1 MSIGVKV
8 NGSLRGRADEA
19 AKKAT
24 EAVMR
29 ELFAA
34 FQQSF
39 TAQAW
44 KWPRKTRRKRG
55 KAVVGSP
62 RNIIDMGA
70 SGLRGSGS
78 WQMTGPF
85 TAEFKWSALYATA
98 VHEGYITR
106 LRGDKQGPGLLV
118 PARPWTSAV
127 LGKVQVPG
135 IKPFPLEQR
144 LRDVWLARFK
154 ASR

>member
-1 MSIGVKV
+1 MSINVKV
-8 NGSLRGRADEA
+8 NSSLRGRADEA
-19 AKKAT
+19 ARKAA

-34 FQQSF
+34 MQQSF
-39 TAQAW
+39 TAKAW
-44 KWPRKTRRKRG
+44 AWPGTTERR
-55 KAVVGSP
+55 VGTASSP
-62 RNIIDMGA
+62 RNIIDIGN
-70 SGLRGSGS
+70 LRQSGS
-78 WQMTGPF
+78 YQMTGPYSARF
-85 TAEFKWSALYATA
+85 TWSANYATA
-98 VHEGYITR
+98 VHEGYRRNRADGSASTW
-106 LRGDKQGPGLLV
+106 

-127 LGKVQVPG
+127 LGRVQVPG

>member
-1 MSIGVKV
+1 VSINVKV
-8 NGSLRGRADEA
+8 NGSLKGRAEDA

-24 EAVMR
+24 EAAMR

-39 TAQAW
+39 TAKAW
-44 KWPRKTRRKRG
+44 AWPGTTQRTVG
-55 KAVVGSP
+55 TAGSP
-62 RNIIDMGA
+62 RNIIDIGNLRQ
-70 SGLRGSGS
+70 SGTY
-78 WQMTGPF
+78 QMTGPYSARF
-85 TAEFKWSALYATA
+85 VWSANYATA
-98 VHEGYITR
+98 VHEGYR
-106 LRGDKQGPGLLV
+106 RRRADGSASQW

-127 LGKVQVPG
+127 LGTVQVPG

>member
-1 MSIGVKV
+1 MSINVKV
-8 NGSLRGRADEA
+8 NSNLRGRADEA
-19 AKKAT
+19 ARKAS

-34 FQQSF
+34 MQQSF
-39 TAQAW
+39 TAKAW
-44 KWPRKTRRKRG
+44 AWPGTTERRVG
-55 KAVVGSP
+55 TAGSP
-62 RNIIDMGA
+62 RNIIDIGN
-70 SGLRGSGS
+70 LRQSGS
-78 WQMTGPF
+78 YQMTGPYSARF
-85 TAEFKWSALYATA
+85 TWSADYATA
-98 VHEGYITR
+98 VHEGYRRNRADGSASTW
-106 LRGDKQGPGLLV
+106 

-127 LGKVQVPG
+127 LGRVQVPG